1 MLFMVWILISPRW
14 PANMFSFCVL
24 HVQGQPAAQ
33 SQPAQMA
40 DLQQQV

>member
-1 MLFMVWILISPRW
+1 MVWILIGPRS
-14 PANMFSFCVL
+14 PANLFSFSVL